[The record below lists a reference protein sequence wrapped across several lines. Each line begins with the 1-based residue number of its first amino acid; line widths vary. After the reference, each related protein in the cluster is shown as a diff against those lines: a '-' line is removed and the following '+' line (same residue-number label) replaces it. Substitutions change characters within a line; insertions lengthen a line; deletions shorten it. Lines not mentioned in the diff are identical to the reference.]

1 MELRVLRYFT
11 TMAQEGNISR
21 AAEILHITQP
31 TLSRQLMDLEKELES
46 KLFIRGK
53 KEITLTEEGMLLYQ
67 RAQEI
72 LELSERTKQELVHRN
87 ESISGLVS
95 VGCVEGMGTRVLADM
110 LRNFADK
117 YPKMQFDLY
126 NGYSDDIKERLDK
139 GLLDVGLLMEPVEL
153 AKYDFVRLSANIR

>member
-1 MELRVLRYFT
+1 M
-11 TMAQEGNISR
+11 
-21 AAEILHITQP
+21 
-31 TLSRQLMDLEKELES
+31 
-46 KLFIRGK
+46 
-53 KEITLTEEGMLLYQ
+53 
-67 RAQEI
+67 
-72 LELSERTKQELVHRN
+72 
-87 ESISGLVS
+87 
-95 VGCVEGMGTRVLADM
+95 LADM